1 MISNM
6 QFAELPIAV
15 YSAEWE
21 DWPVIYQKYT
31 QIVLM
36 IAQEERTL
44 FGFDLFEC
52 DLRTFSKVSPSFSH

>member
-1 MISNM
+1 M

-21 DWPVIYQKYT
+21 DWPVIYQKFA

-36 IAQEERTL
+36 AAQEERTL
-44 FGFDLFEC
+44 SGFDLFEC
-52 DLRTFSKVSPSFSH
+52 DLRTFSKV